1 MKREQVEQLADTALA
16 ELIEIDYTGFHGP
29 VATALVR
36 GPGAPWGP
44 WFESVPL
51 LGYYCE
57 SESHEEGRPPCNC
70 VSEEFLRREAY
81 EYLTARGLTP
91 IRGY

>member
-51 LGYYCE
+51 LGFYCE
-57 SESHEEGRPPCNC
+57 SETHTGGEDCDCATEDI
-70 VSEEFLRREAY
+70 LRREAY
-81 EYLTARGLTP
+81 EHMTARGLTP

>member
-1 MKREQVEQLADTALA
+1 MEQLADTVLA

-44 WFESVPL
+44 WFESVTL
-51 LGYYCE
+51 IGYYCE
-57 SESHEEGRPPCNC
+57 DEEHSGEECHC
-70 VSEEFLRREAY
+70 VTEAELRRATY
-81 EYLTARGLTP
+81 DNLTARGLTP